1 MSSTFW
7 TEKSGTVAA
16 IKTIEIMEKK
26 KTWLD
31 IIKKGKYILK
41 KWSFLAKKNNLKIQI
56 SGLTSMPSFK
66 IESKNWQK
74 YKTYISQEMLKKK
87 FLASNTIYI
96 SISHEK
102 KIIDKYLAILDKIF
116 NTISKYE
123 NGKKDFHLLETPVS
137 ISTFKRLN

>member
-1 MSSTFW
+1 MGLWQHSKQLKLW
-7 TEKSGTVAA
+7 K
-16 IKTIEIMEKK
+16 KK

-31 IIKKGKYILK
+31 IIKKGNYIVK
-41 KWSFLAKKNNLKIQI
+41 KWTFLAQKNNLKIQI

-66 IESKNWQK
+66 IVSKNWQK
-74 YKTYISQEMLKKK
+74 YKTYISQEMFKKK

-102 KIIDKYLAILDKIF
+102 EIIDKYLKILDKIF
-116 NTISKYE
+116 CIISKYE
-123 NGKKDFHLLETPVS
+123 NGKKDFDLLETPVS

>member
-1 MSSTFW
+1 
-7 TEKSGTVAA
+7 
-16 IKTIEIMEKK
+16 
-26 KTWLD
+26 
-31 IIKKGKYILK
+31 
-41 KWSFLAKKNNLKIQI
+41 
-56 SGLTSMPSFK
+56 
-66 IESKNWQK
+66 
-74 YKTYISQEMLKKK
+74 MLKKK